1 MAVDIERVSDLV
13 GSTINR
19 QQLGM
24 TLMLWFG
31 AAAVALAAVGIY
43 GVIAYAAAQRRSEMA
58 IRLAL
63 GATPN
68 SIFWLML
75 AQGRTLAIAGA
86 AIGVAVAYFSGRLV
100 SSRLY
105 EVRASDPLI
114 LGAATALVIG
124 IALVATVVPAI
135 RASRLNPA
143 RALWPD

>member
-1 MAVDIERVSDLV
+1 
-13 GSTINR
+13 
-19 QQLGM
+19 
-24 TLMLWFG
+24 
-31 AAAVALAAVGIY
+31 
-43 GVIAYAAAQRRSEMA
+43 VIAYAAAQRRSEMA

-68 SIFWLML
+68 AVFWLML
-75 AQGRTLAIAGA
+75 KQGRTLALAGA
-86 AIGVAVAYFSGRLV
+86 AIGVTAAYFSGRLV